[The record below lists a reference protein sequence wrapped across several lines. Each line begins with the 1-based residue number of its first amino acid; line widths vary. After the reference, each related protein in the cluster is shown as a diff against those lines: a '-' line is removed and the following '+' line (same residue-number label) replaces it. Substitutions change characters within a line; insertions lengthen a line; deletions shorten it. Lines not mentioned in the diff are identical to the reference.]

1 MKTPKLLLALL
12 CLLVVSP
19 SSSNLVAQSAPAPPV
34 LNPTQAYSTFHPYEV
49 IRFSWSPVAGAATYV
64 LQAST
69 DPSFPP
75 TNTIKIDNIPSPA
88 YSFAI
93 GNPEGNYSARVI
105 AVDASGVSSAPSN
118 VITFSVFFNNPIGP
132 APTLASPASGATLTL
147 PITLTWN
154 HVPNPQPSGYELQIA
169 RDSGFTSIEDDS
181 PQLNGPSRVVLSL
194 TSGTKFWRV
203 RSFQGSASPSTSAAT
218 AWSASRSFVVPA
230 GPPRP
235 VSITVTKDPM
245 FPGESAWA
253 QVQLT
258 NAVGSSGATV
268 NIASSNPSLLPVP
281 ATLSMPAN
289 TAWAQFMV
297 TSSQQVTDATPV
309 TLSAT
314 INSATASQVV
324 SVQPASLKALRMS
337 PGVLAGGD
345 WTTVWIDLNGA
356 APSGGAAVTL
366 TSDNPAAVPPATVTV
381 PAGFFSGSA
390 WVQTNPVSAATTATL
405 SGTYKGASAQAT
417 VSLRPRR
424 QPTSLTLNPSS
435 TTNGSIGTIRVAS
448 SAGYDEFFPIA
459 TSNASVASVSGGGI
473 YLRAGMTSVN
483 FQITTAAVT
492 SSTPVTISTNN
503 GGASQSAT
511 LTVNPSGAASP
522 TLSSFTVSPTSVTG
536 GTSATGTVR
545 LSSAAPTGGTAVSLG
560 SNLPNVATVPSSVT
574 VPAGATSAT
583 FTITTFPAD
592 TTTVQ
597 LSAGISSS
605 FLFAALTVSGG
616 SSPPPPPPPS
626 GGPYTLSVT
635 ASGRSAERVT
645 SSPSGINVSVGS
657 TGSGSF
663 AGGTSI
669 TLSVASGRDAVWSGA
684 CSSGGSRRRSCS
696 FTIKANGSVTV
707 NVQ

>member
-1 MKTPKLLLALL
+1 MKTTKLLLPLL
-12 CLLVVSP
+12 CLLIVNQSP
-19 SSSNLVAQSAPAPPV
+19 IHLVAQSAPAPPV
-34 LNPTQAYSTFHPYEV
+34 LNPTQAYSTFHPDEV
-49 IRFSWSPVAGAATYV
+49 IRFSWSAVPGAATYV
-64 LQAST
+64 LQASR

-75 TNTIKIDNIPSPA
+75 TSTIKFDNIPSP
-88 YSFAI
+88 SFGFAI
-93 GNPEGNYSARVI
+93 GNPEGNYSARVFAI
-105 AVDASGVSSAPSN
+105 DGNGVSSAASN
-118 VITFSVFFNNPIGP
+118 VITFSVFYNNPVGP
-132 APTLASPASGATLTL
+132 PPTLASPASGATLTL

-169 RDSGFTSIEDDS
+169 RDSSFSSIEDDS

-203 RSFQGSASPSTSAAT
+203 RSFQGSASPTTSAPT
-218 AWSASRSFVVPA
+218 AWSGARSFIVPA

-235 VSITVTKDPM
+235 VSITVTKDPL
-245 FPGESAWA
+245 FPGDSAWA

-281 ATLSMPAN
+281 ATLNMPAN

-297 TSSQQVTDATPV
+297 TSAQQVTDPTQV

-314 INSATASQVV
+314 INSATASSVV
-324 SVQPASLKALRMS
+324 SVQPASLKSLQVS
-337 PGVLAGGD
+337 PGVLSGGD
-345 WTTVWIDLNGA
+345 WTTVFVNLNGA
-356 APSGGAAVTL
+356 APAGGAAVTL
-366 TSDNPAAVPPATVTV
+366 ASDNPAVVPPQTVTV

-390 WVQTNPVSAATTATL
+390 WVQTNPVSSATTATL
-405 SGTYKGASAQAT
+405 TGTYKGATGQAT

-424 QPTSLTLNPSS
+424 APTALTLNPAS
-435 TTNGSIGTIRVAS
+435 TTNGSIGTISVAS
-448 SAGYDEFFPIA
+448 SAGYDEFFPVT
-459 TSNASVASVSGGGI
+459 TSNPSVAGVSGGGV

-483 FQITTAAVT
+483 FQITTTAVAT
-492 SSTPVTISTNN
+492 STPVTISTSN
-503 GGASQSAT
+503 GGATQSAT

-522 TLSSFTVSPTSVTG
+522 SLSSFTVSPTSVTG

-545 LSSAAPTGGTAVSLG
+545 LSAAAPAGGTLVSLG

-597 LSAGISSS
+597 LSAGVSSS

-616 SSPPPPPPPS
+616 SSPPPPPPS
-626 GGPYTLSVT
+626 GGPYTLTVT
-635 ASGRSAERVT
+635 ASGRSGERVT
-645 SSPSGINVSVGS
+645 SNPSGINVSVGT
-657 TGSGSF
+657 TGSASF
-663 AGGTSI
+663 AGGATV
-669 TLSVASGRDAVWSGA
+669 TLSVASGRDAIWSGA
-684 CSSGGSRRRSCS
+684 CSSSGSRRRSCS
-696 FTIKANGSVTV
+696 FTIRANGTVTA

>member
-1 MKTPKLLLALL
+1 MKTTKLLLALL
-12 CLLVVSP
+12 CLLVVNR
-19 SSSNLVAQSAPAPPV
+19 SSSTLVAQSAPGAPI
-34 LNPTQAYSTFHPYEV
+34 LNPTQAYSTFHPNEV
-49 IRFSWSPVAGAATYV
+49 IRFSWSAVPGAATYV
-64 LQAST
+64 LQASR

-75 TNTIKIDNIPSPA
+75 TNTIKFDNIPSPSF
-88 YSFAI
+88 SFAI
-93 GNPEGNYSARVI
+93 GNPEGNYSARVFAI
-105 AVDASGVSSAPSN
+105 DSSGVSSAASN
-118 VITFSVFFNNPIGP
+118 VITFSVFYNNPVGP

-203 RSFQGSASPSTSAAT
+203 RSFQGSASPTTSAPT
-218 AWSASRSFVVPA
+218 AWSAARSFTVPA

-235 VSITVTKDPM
+235 VSITVTKNPM
-245 FPGESAWA
+245 FPGDSAMA

-268 NIASSNPSLLPVP
+268 NLTSSNPSVLPVP

-289 TAWAQFMV
+289 TAWAQFQV
-297 TSSQQVTDATPV
+297 NTSQQVADATQV

-314 INSATASQVV
+314 LNSAVASQVV
-324 SVQPASLKALRMS
+324 SVQPASLKALRLS
-337 PGVLAGGD
+337 PGVLPGGD

-356 APSGGAAVTL
+356 APAGGAAVTL
-366 TSDNPAAVPPATVTV
+366 ASDNPAVVPPATVTV

-405 SGTYKGASAQAT
+405 TGTYQGASTQGT

-424 QPTSLTLNPSS
+424 APTSLTLSPSS
-435 TTNGSIGTIRVAS
+435 TTNGSIGTIRVAA
-448 SAGYDEFFPIA
+448 SAGYDEFFA
-459 TSNASVASVSGGGI
+459 VTTSNASVASVSGGGV

-483 FQITTAAVT
+483 FQIATAAVT
-492 SSTPVTISTNN
+492 TSTPVTISTSN
-503 GGASQSAT
+503 GGGTQSAT

-522 TLSSFTVSPTSVTG
+522 ALSSFTVSPTSVTG

-545 LSSAAPTGGTAVSLG
+545 LSSAAPAGGTVVSLG
-560 SNLPNVATVPSSVT
+560 SNLPGVAQVPPSVT

-583 FTITTFPAD
+583 FTITTSPAD

-597 LSAGISSS
+597 LSAGVSSA
-605 FLFAALTVSGG
+605 FLFASLTVSGG
-616 SSPPPPPPPS
+616 SPSSPPPSS

-635 ASGRSAERVT
+635 ASGRSGERVT
-645 SSPSGINVSVGS
+645 SSPSGISVSVGT

-663 AGGTSI
+663 AGGTSV
-669 TLSVASGRDAVWSGA
+669 TLSVASGRDAIWSGA
-684 CSSGGSRRRSCS
+684 CSSGGSKQRSCS
-696 FTIKANGSVTV
+696 FTINANASVTA